1 MEELRSTD
9 ALDREILEDARRKAE
24 KALRAADD
32 AAREAEASWDK
43 KLAADL
49 SALEAKHAERIR
61 RQRAEVFARLPL
73 DQRRSRVERAERLL
87 SAAMESCLRA
97 LPRERLLALVE
108 REVSRRA
115 AELAPGPAAVRT
127 RGLKEREAAAIL
139 SRTLGALPWTLADC
153 AETPDELPSLSA
165 EAGAVTVR
173 CGVADVGAYLLDDKR
188 GELASALLGPEATND

>member
-24 KALRAADD
+24 KALRAADE
-32 AAREAEASWDK
+32 AAREAEESWDK

-49 SALEAKHAERIR
+49 AALETKHADRVR

-87 SAAMESCLRA
+87 SAAMASFLGA

-108 REVSRRA
+108 REVARRA

-127 RGLKEREAAAIL
+127 RGLKEHEASALL
-139 SRTLGALPWTLADC
+139 SRTLGPGAWTLVECADV
-153 AETPDELPSLSA
+153 PGELPSLTA
-165 EAGAVTVR
+165 ESGAVTVR
-173 CGVADVGAYLLDDKR
+173 CGVADVGTDLLGERR
-188 GELASALLGPEATND
+188 GELAAALLGPEATDD